1 MKKEIKTATRASID
15 LANEIRKQELRFW
28 LRQHP
33 KAKVK
38 FDKKHNQI
46 VILYPLSVP
55 KDFKTVDRIIKLK
68 KELKL

>member
-1 MKKEIKTATRASID
+1 MKEKIKTATEVSID
-15 LANEIRKQELRFW
+15 LVNEIRKQELRFW
-28 LRQHP
+28 LKQYP

-46 VILYPLSVP
+46 VILYPLP
-55 KDFKTVDRIIKLK
+55 KDFKIIDRIIELK